1 MNYLGAVTSHRDECD
16 LSTMRTVIQ
25 RNGHLVSTIWILYSQ
40 LLHAVNLID
49 MIGCFAL
56 ALSGWLF
63 DWSLLGLSLFIALLV
78 IRSDLLVDSTIG
90 SVVQPLEENHV

>member
-1 MNYLGAVTSHRDECD
+1 MHRDECD

-63 DWSLLGLSLFIALLV
+63 DWSLLGCLSLSLFIALLV
-78 IRSDLLVDSTIG
+78 IRSDLLVGSTIG